1 MTHGV
6 MVALLIL
13 VQSVKVR
20 ILMGQRKLQV
30 MNFGPAFGG
39 TFLFIYLGFFIT
51 FVYKPQTM
59 KLITAF
65 AFLLLIGNL
74 FSQDCSNY
82 YFLQNNKTVEMTIT
96 NGKGK
101 ESGKMTYVVSNSKK
115 SGSSITAMINS
126 EFVDAKGKSITKA
139 TNNVKC
145 ENGVMQMDM
154 KTFIPP
160 AQTEQMK
167 SGEAKATDVYL
178 EYPANMNVGDQ
189 LKDGQFNMDYE
200 SSGLKS
206 SIEISITERKV
217 EGKESVT
224 TPAGTWECYKISAKN
239 KIVSKTAGI
248 GFPIKMDVTEWFSPG
263 FGVVKTE
270 SKSGKTEI
278 TSIK

>member
-1 MTHGV
+1 
-6 MVALLIL
+6 
-13 VQSVKVR
+13 
-20 ILMGQRKLQV
+20 MGQLKLQV

-39 TFLFIYLGFFIT
+39 TFLFLYLIFFLT
-51 FVYKPQTM
+51 FLYKPKTM
-59 KLITAF
+59 RSITAF
-65 AFLLLIGNL
+65 TFLLLTGNL

-82 YFLQNNKTVEMTIT
+82 YFLQNNKTVEMTIS

-115 SGSSITAMINS
+115 SGSSITATINS
-126 EFVDAKGKSITKA
+126 EFVDVKGKSITKA

-167 SGEAKATDVYL
+167 AGEAKATDVYL

-200 SSGLKS
+200 SNGLKS

-217 EGKESVT
+217 EGKETVT

-239 KIVSKTAGI
+239 KIVSKVAGI
-248 GFPIKMDVTEWFSPG
+248 GFPIKMDVTEWFAPG
-263 FGVVKTE
+263 FGIVKTE

>member
-1 MTHGV
+1 
-6 MVALLIL
+6 
-13 VQSVKVR
+13 
-20 ILMGQRKLQV
+20 MGQRKLQV
-30 MNFGPAFGG
+30 MNFGPALGG
-39 TFLFIYLGFFIT
+39 TFLFLYLIFFLTFLHKPKTMRSIT
-51 FVYKPQTM
+51 T
-59 KLITAF
+59 F
-65 AFLLLIGNL
+65 AFLLLTGNL

-167 SGEAKATDVYL
+167 AGEAKATDVYL

-239 KIVSKTAGI
+239 KIVSKVAGI
-248 GFPIKMDVTEWFSPG
+248 GFPIKMDVVEWFAPG
-263 FGVVKTE
+263 FGIVKTE